1 MSRTTITQM
10 ADRVSGLMAERLKI
24 KGPLEVQVTR
34 ARRRLPRE
42 VFAAAEA
49 LAEAVKLSANP
60 KFMAR
65 IDDEAVAISY
75 DILVRHLNGVGRS
88 ARRKGMLLDV
98 AARIAF
104 ALLVVGGLWLAAI
117 YWRGNL

>member
-10 ADRVSGLMAERLKI
+10 ADRVSGLLAERLKI
-24 KGPLEVQVTR
+24 KGPFEDQVKR
-34 ARRRLPRE
+34 AKRRLPRE

-49 LAEAVKLSANP
+49 LVEAEKLSANP

-65 IDDEAVAISY
+65 IDLEAVAIAY
-75 DILVRHLNGVGRS
+75 DILVRHLNGIGRS
-88 ARRKGMLLDV
+88 ERRKGMALDI

-104 ALLVVGGLWLAAI
+104 AFLVVGALWIAAL
-117 YWRGNL
+117 YWRGKI